1 MQNIRKIFGIIY
13 FHIFVKFK
21 LKSNSEGHSLLA
33 SEYQLKL
40 LSTQR
45 SQAAKAGSKKRI
57 FITAPRSVLF
67 YFRPIS
73 DFDS

>member
-1 MQNIRKIFGIIY
+1 MRN
-13 FHIFVKFK
+13 
-21 LKSNSEGHSLLA
+21 LKSCEGHSLLA

-57 FITAPRSVLF
+57 FITAPRLVLF
-67 YFRPIS
+67 FVI
-73 DFDS
+73 FMNHKI